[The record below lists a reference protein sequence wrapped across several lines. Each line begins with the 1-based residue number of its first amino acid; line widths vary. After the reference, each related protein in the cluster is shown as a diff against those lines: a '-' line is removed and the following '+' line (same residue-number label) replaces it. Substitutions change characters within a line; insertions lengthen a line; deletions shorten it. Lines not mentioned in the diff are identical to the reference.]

1 MGLLEI
7 SIRISKSAEKITL
20 AVGMVKK
27 LYVAADNYC
36 ATGTLAQVL
45 MARSVHCA
53 FPHGKKHSGFKSLP
67 RH

>member
-1 MGLLEI
+1 
-7 SIRISKSAEKITL
+7 
-20 AVGMVKK
+20 MVKK

-53 FPHGKKHSGFKSLP
+53 FPYGKKTFWF
-67 RH
+67 